1 MIEAEKMQGEFGTS
15 HRARK
20 LETTQKN
27 DGRVVKGPKSQLE
40 GTPNGQI
47 WDNQS
52 NKVIIE
58 IDYNP

>member
-1 MIEAEKMQGEFGTS
+1 MQGEFGTS